1 MSLFELSYYLES
13 GWCNDWGGQELWT
26 WRNWGVIQHFNRPG
40 LSRPTMP
47 KTWKLSDQV
56 FTSHVFHFF
65 LQSSVTYH
73 NPTKRI
79 SKRKILPLSWKIR
92 QSCICQLAARCAR
105 MMMRGQNEWLA
116 GRRKWIWYQE
126 VEPQDCQIVSQLG
139 INVPQTDNEG
149 PVLYCALIVL
159 LLSSSPNKRDFRD
172 VFVRIFYSNY
182 STQTFPS

>member
-1 MSLFELSYYLES
+1 MEKL
-13 GWCNDWGGQELWT
+13 GGYSTLQQAWIEQAD
-26 WRNWGVIQHFNRPG
+26 NAKDMKAFPPG
-40 LSRPTMP
+40 IYIPCFP
-47 KTWKLSDQV
+47 
-56 FTSHVFHFF
+56 FF
-65 LQSSVTYH
+65 LQSSVAYH
-73 NPTKRI
+73 NPTKRCC
-79 SKRKILPLSWKIR
+79 KCKILPLSSKIR